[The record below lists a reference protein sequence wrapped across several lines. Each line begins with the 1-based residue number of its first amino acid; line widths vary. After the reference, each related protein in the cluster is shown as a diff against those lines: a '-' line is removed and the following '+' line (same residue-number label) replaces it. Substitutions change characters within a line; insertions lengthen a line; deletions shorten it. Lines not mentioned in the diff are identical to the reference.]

1 MAQTKNEL
9 DIPQLS
15 KEYANAIL
23 QSLAIAQKNKA
34 ISGPG
39 DLEVLIAAGLETALE
54 DFQEKLT
61 AKPKIELG

>member
-1 MAQTKNEL
+1 MAQTTNEL

-15 KEYANAIL
+15 KEYANAIV
-23 QSLAIAQKNKA
+23 QSLAIAQKKKA

-39 DLEVLIAAGLETALE
+39 DLELLIAAGLETALE